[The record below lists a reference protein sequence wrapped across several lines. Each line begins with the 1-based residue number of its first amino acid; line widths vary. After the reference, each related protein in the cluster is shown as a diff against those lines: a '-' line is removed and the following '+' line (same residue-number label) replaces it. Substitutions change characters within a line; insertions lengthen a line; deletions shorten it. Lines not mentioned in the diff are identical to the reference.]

1 MDFYDK
7 WQSISVLM
15 DQYDFD
21 DLHWSIVL
29 SAEVLNSSFTSRI
42 GGAISMNKAEGIVL
56 FGVKLVEEKALEREA
71 EAAKSSGMVY
81 R

>member
-1 MDFYDK
+1 
-7 WQSISVLM
+7 
-15 DQYDFD
+15 
-21 DLHWSIVL
+21 
-29 SAEVLNSSFTSRI
+29 
-42 GGAISMNKAEGIVL
+42 MNKADGIVL